1 MSEAVCKYTVI
12 SMSETDICADVCVCV
27 RLEKARQ
34 LPDDRRREGN
44 EQRVRDEAYAK
55 CSCEL
60 LTEQNQKGRERGRD
74 RERYREGDRWII
86 YTKYA
91 HTRTILKII
100 I

>member
-12 SMSETDICADVCVCV
+12 SMRETDICADVCVHMCVCV

-55 CSCEL
+55 CS
-60 LTEQNQKGRERGRD
+60 
-74 RERYREGDRWII
+74 
-86 YTKYA
+86 
-91 HTRTILKII
+91 
-100 I
+100 